1 MTWKQVIEIFK
12 FIKAVT
18 PYLADMAERGDYQ
31 AKTLHEQAKAILD
44 EHGEEQ
50 DQ

>member
-1 MTWKQVIEIFK
+1 MNDWDKVSAAFDFLE
-12 FIKAVT
+12 AVT

-31 AKTLHEQAKAILD
+31 AKTLHEQAVAIL
-44 EHGEEQ
+44 EGEQ